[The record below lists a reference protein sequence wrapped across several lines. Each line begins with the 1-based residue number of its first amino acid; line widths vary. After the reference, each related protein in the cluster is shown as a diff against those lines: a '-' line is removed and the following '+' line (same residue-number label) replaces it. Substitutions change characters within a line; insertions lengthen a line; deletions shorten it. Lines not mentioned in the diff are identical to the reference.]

1 MTISRKKAWA
11 YAEQLLSRPRRD
23 IPVTLRHGKRGIAL
37 LHNGRVLTRCYA
49 SKSGQLCAPYVAQ
62 ALGLELPLK
71 GERAQANVSTG
82 VLYRAISI
90 ASLDLRIPEAY
101 ILLER
106 YLEEAEFQR
115 AAGGEPVI

>member
-1 MTISRKKAWA
+1 
-11 YAEQLLSRPRRD
+11 
-23 IPVTLRHGKRGIAL
+23 
-37 LHNGRVLTRCYA
+37 
-49 SKSGQLCAPYVAQ
+49 VAQ